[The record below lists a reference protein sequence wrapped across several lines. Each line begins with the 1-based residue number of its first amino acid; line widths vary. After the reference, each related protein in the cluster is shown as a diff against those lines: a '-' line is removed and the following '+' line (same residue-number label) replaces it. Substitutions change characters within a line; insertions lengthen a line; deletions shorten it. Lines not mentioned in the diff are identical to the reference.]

1 MIEKVRLPYYER
13 ELARTEITDTTE
25 YKQSVVELLSD
36 DRIIEVAKSGH
47 LTLAMIRPF
56 VGPDANLQGLSDAE
70 CADLI
75 EEMIEGLGVVGK
87 FSFKFTEDIVG
98 EFYKGGP
105 QELMEKNTPLDSTRF
120 DSRWPEF
127 KEFMASGA
135 TTALLLYASDGDA
148 IERWRAHLGHWN
160 IDKFRNPATIRGA
173 LGVNLYNNLVHGS
186 DSPESVVREL
196 GLIRS
201 VVES

>member
-1 MIEKVRLPYYER
+1 LTEKVQLPYYEQ

-36 DRIIEVAKSGH
+36 DRILEAAKSGR

-56 VGPDANLQGLSDAE
+56 IGPDANLQGLSDAE

-75 EEMIEGLGVVGK
+75 EEMIQGLGVVGK
-87 FSFKFTEDIVG
+87 FSFKFTEDVVG
-98 EFYKGGP
+98 EFYEGAP
-105 QELMEKNTPLDSTRF
+105 QEVMEKNTPLDSTRF

-127 KEFMASGA
+127 KEFMASGT
-135 TTALLLYASDGDA
+135 TTALLLYAPDGDA
-148 IERWRAHLGHWN
+148 IEKWRAHLGHWN
-160 IDKFRNPATIRGA
+160 IDKFRDPATIRGA

-186 DSPESVVREL
+186 DAPESVVREL

-201 VVES
+201 IVEN

>member
-1 MIEKVRLPYYER
+1 LTEKVQLPYYEK

-36 DRIIEVAKSGH
+36 DRIIEAAKSGH

-75 EEMIEGLGVVGK
+75 EEMIEGLGVAGK
-87 FSFKFTEDIVG
+87 FSFRFTEDVVG
-98 EFYKGGP
+98 EFYEGAP
-105 QELMEKNTPLDSTRF
+105 QEVMEKNPPLDATRF

-127 KEFMASGA
+127 KEFMSSGT
-135 TTALLLYASDGDA
+135 TTALLLYAKDGDA

-160 IDKFRNPATIRGA
+160 IDKYRDPATIRGA

-186 DSPESVVREL
+186 DAPESVVREL